1 MLQKFWNKK
10 LQGGGG
16 CILLL
21 SSSLVGKIC
30 TKIRSKIPAWNLGSV
45 GPNLVIYKKFKYRY
59 PSKIHLGDNVFVDE
73 NVTFSS
79 EKGEENL
86 LVGNGVSIGHDT
98 FIDYTGGIIIREKAH
113 IAFGTYI
120 NTHTHGYDY
129 TSEARG
135 CSLEIG
141 ENAFIGAKS
150 VILYNCNRIGKNTV
164 IGVGSIVT
172 KDVPDNAI
180 VAGNPA
186 KIIKYRDD
194 L

>member
-1 MLQKFWNKK
+1 M
-10 LQGGGG
+10 
-16 CILLL
+16 
-21 SSSLVGKIC
+21 
-30 TKIRSKIPAWNLGSV
+30 
-45 GPNLVIYKKFKYRY
+45 
-59 PSKIHLGDNVFVDE
+59 
-73 NVTFSS
+73 
-79 EKGEENL
+79 
-86 LVGNGVSIGHDT
+86 
-98 FIDYTGGIIIREKAH
+98 
-113 IAFGTYI
+113 
-120 NTHTHGYDY
+120 
-129 TSEARG
+129 
-135 CSLEIG
+135 EIG

>member
-10 LQGGGG
+10 VFGGVG

-21 SSSLVGKIC
+21 ASSFASKMC
-30 TKIRSKIPAWNLGSV
+30 TKIRSKVHTWNLGIV
-45 GPNLVIYKKFKYRY
+45 GCSLIIYKNFKYRY
-59 PSKIHLGDNVFVDE
+59 PSKIHLGNNVFIDE

-79 EKGEENL
+79 EKGQEYL
-86 LVGNGVSIGHDT
+86 LVENGVSFGNDV
-98 FIDYTGGIIIREKAH
+98 FIDYTGGIIIREKTH

-129 TSEARG
+129 TNEAKG
-135 CSLEIG
+135 YPLEIG
-141 ENAFIGAKS
+141 ENVFIGAKS
-150 VILYNCNRIGKNTV
+150 IILYNCNRIGKNAI